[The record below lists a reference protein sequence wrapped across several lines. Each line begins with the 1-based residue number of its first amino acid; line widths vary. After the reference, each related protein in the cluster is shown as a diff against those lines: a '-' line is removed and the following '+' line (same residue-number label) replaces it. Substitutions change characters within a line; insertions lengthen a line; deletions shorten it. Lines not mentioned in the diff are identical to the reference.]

1 MRPDA
6 VPIIDGDPAGDGYLV
21 ALEELLVKPRC
32 AVRYGSGAAVE
43 CPVAWIVEQPL
54 TAPGVVLAE
63 LLPDTSHRTV
73 RGLQQ
78 RLAAQKEGLRVC
90 RAAQWAI
97 QDLTFNRGA
106 RLITGVYG
114 LQL

>member
-6 VPIIDGDPAGDGYLV
+6 VPIIDGGPAGDGYLV

-63 LLPDTSHRTV
+63 LLPDTSHEPLGDFSSGSLLKRRTTSLPSGSV
-73 RGLQQ
+73 GHPGPDVQSR
-78 RLAAQKEGLRVC
+78 C
-90 RAAQWAI
+90 
-97 QDLTFNRGA
+97 